1 MRQQQLQ
8 NEALESLRQLG
19 AATVYEAQGACGALD
34 SGLKPLDPAS
44 RLVGPALTVDMRP
57 ADNLMLHY
65 ALLKAKPGDVLVVDA
80 KGFMEAGPWGDVLT
94 EAAMAR
100 GVAGLV
106 LHGAVRDA
114 EAIVRM
120 GFPVF
125 CRGLSIKGTGKH
137 QPGRLNVPV
146 CIGDALVR
154 PGDIVVGDRDGL
166 VMVEADAVER
176 VLASAQAREAKEAGF
191 RRAIANGSSTVE
203 LLELGETLHRLGL
216 H

>member
-8 NEALESLRQLG
+8 NEALESLCQLG

-146 CIGDALVR
+146 CIGDAVVR

-166 VMVEADAVER
+166 VMVESDAVDR
-176 VLASAQAREAKEAGF
+176 VLASALAREEKETGF

-203 LLELGETLHRLGL
+203 LLGLGETLHRLGL